1 MRPRKF
7 KDGGVFTTERI
18 GPHRERTPE
27 GYLLCRD
34 VPISRVGEFEYT
46 PLEAGIRGVNGKV
59 ILTRSPE
66 ALFSPETIASF
77 EGKPVVIG
85 HDTFADPSNW
95 KEIAVG
101 IVRNVRQGEGEE
113 RGLLLAD
120 LLLTDQKG
128 IDLVESGELRE
139 VSCGYDAETIDDGG
153 GRGHQEGIVGN
164 HLALVSRA
172 RCGSV
177 CSVRD
182 GFMAKEKS
190 LKTMLRSIFR
200 DGDEEKFNE
209 ALDGLEVKACDD
221 EGQPAPAPAP
231 APEPSPADVLKAV
244 VEKLAAIEARL
255 QQLESAKVADD
266 DTADGDDEP
275 VVDEDTEVVADEEA
289 EQVLADADE
298 LAPGMQKPVGDAKG
312 GHYTRGM
319 LRRVQRNA
327 LKIAGVKKFGD
338 ASKMTGQ
345 VLDIAFKAAVE
356 ANRAGRNPVPRFG
369 DSGKKEGPSL
379 QERFDAFWNK

>member
-7 KDGGVFTTERI
+7 KDSGVYTVEQI

-200 DGDEEKFNE
+200 DGDEDKFNE

>member
-1 MRPRKF
+1 M
-7 KDGGVFTTERI
+7 
-18 GPHRERTPE
+18 
-27 GYLLCRD
+27 
-34 VPISRVGEFEYT
+34 
-46 PLEAGIRGVNGKV
+46 

>member
-7 KDGGVFTTERI
+7 KDGGVYTVEKI

-34 VPISRVGEFEYT
+34 VPISRVGDFEYT

-95 KEIAVG
+95 KDIAVG

-128 IDLVESGELRE
+128 IELVESGQLKE

-200 DGDEEKFNE
+200 DGDEDKFNE
-209 ALDGLEVKACDD
+209 ALDGLEVKQCGDD
-221 EGQPAPAPAP
+221 DVPPAPAP

-244 VEKLAAIEARL
+244 VEKMAAIEARL
-255 QQLESAKVADD
+255 QKLESAQVADD
-266 DTADGDDEP
+266 DNTGDDDP

-298 LAPGMQKPVGDAKG
+298 IAPGMQKPMGDAKG
-312 GHYTRGM
+312 GHYTRG
-319 LRRVQRNA
+319 LIRRVQRNA

-345 VLDIAFKAAVE
+345 VLDIAFKAAVD
-356 ANRAGRNPVPRFG
+356 AKRAGRNPVPRFG

-379 QERFDAFWNK
+379 QERFDAFWNKQ